1 MCVCTSVCVL
11 RNMFLKRDLFNCHSI
26 DSVHTGGRAT
36 VFMLLVKQMW
46 GLKSMGGWCL
56 LGKEEKGGVE

>member
-1 MCVCTSVCVL
+1 ML